1 MCSENVDKAR
11 FIQFYESQIA
21 SGEIKEF
28 KKTFEKSKLKI
39 ESLPDEK
46 QEAKKEKAKMK
57 DKLQAKPDSF
67 GDLEKMILAKRNN
80 AFGGFLNYMEDKYA
94 KEEKP
99 AGKKRKLSKED
110 AD

>member
-1 MCSENVDKAR
+1 
-11 FIQFYESQIA
+11 
-21 SGEIKEF
+21 
-28 KKTFEKSKLKI
+28 
-39 ESLPDEK
+39 
-46 QEAKKEKAKMK
+46 MK